1 MHLLKTIAI
10 AASLA
15 IVPLS
20 SAHALQCSND
30 GKNFN
35 KWKKQFAKE
44 YGSQFKKSTMKKFAK
59 MQYDTKVIK
68 SDRRN
73 KAKFKGTFESFY
85 KRRSK
90 GVAPAARKRWKKY
103 KKYFNRAEKQF
114 GVQPEVILSIWGLET
129 AFGRYS
135 GNHIILQSTAT
146 LAYDCRRSESLF
158 FNELLAAL
166 TIMDRGMGDLSKLKG
181 AVHGEIGGTQ
191 FLPSRFL
198 AAATDYDGK
207 GVNVF
212 KSAPDVIGSTAKWFA
227 IKGWKRGG
235 DYSPG
240 SSNYKIIMEWNRA
253 DNYQLTIPKLAKAIA
268 RKK

>member
-1 MHLLKTIAI
+1 MHSIKSFI
-10 AASLA
+10 LA
-15 IVPLS
+15 TTLVVFPIS

-30 GKNFN
+30 GKNFS
-35 KWKKQFAKE
+35 KWKKQFAAE
-44 YGSQFKKSTMKKFAK
+44 YGRKYKKSTMAKFAK
-59 MQYDTKVIK
+59 VKYDTKVIK

-73 KAKFKGTFESFY
+73 KAKFKGSFESFY

-90 GVAPAARKRWKKY
+90 GVAPIARKKWKQY
-103 KKYFNRAEKQF
+103 RKYFNRAEKEY
-114 GVQPEVILSIWGLET
+114 GVPAELILSIWGLET

-135 GNHIILQSTAT
+135 GGHSILQSTAT

-166 TIMDRGMGDLSKLKG
+166 TIMDKGYADLYARKG
-181 AVHGEIGGTQ
+181 AVHGEIGQTQ

-198 AAATDYDGK
+198 SSAVDYDGK

-212 KSAPDVIGSTAKWFA
+212 SSPPDVIGSTAKWFA
-227 IKGWKRGG
+227 INGWRRGA

-240 SSNYKIIMEWNRA
+240 TANFRIIMKWNRA

-268 RKK
+268 RK